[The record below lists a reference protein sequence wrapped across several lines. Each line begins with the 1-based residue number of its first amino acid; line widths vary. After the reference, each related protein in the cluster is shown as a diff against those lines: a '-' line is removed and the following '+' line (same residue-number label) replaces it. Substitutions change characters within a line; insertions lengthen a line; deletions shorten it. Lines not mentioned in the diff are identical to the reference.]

1 MRKWLKKLFSKKRPP
16 CIVREEQ
23 EGELQLNETDR
34 ICENCAQIMNGKGI
48 ERDEQYSLHLIPY
61 ITKLVSF

>member
-34 ICENCAQIMNGKGI
+34 ICENCVQIMHGKGN
-48 ERDEQYSLHLIPY
+48 ERDE
-61 ITKLVSF
+61 